1 MDTIGRTLAKT
12 VSWRVSAT
20 TLTII
25 IALIATGSITLAV
38 GIGGTEAVV
47 KMIAYA
53 LHERLWGK
61 ISWGI
66 KQNSLDKE
74 PSN

>member
-1 MDTIGRTLAKT
+1 
-12 VSWRVSAT
+12 
-20 TLTII
+20 
-25 IALIATGSITLAV
+25 V